1 MTKNEELSDK
11 IRQKY
16 NLWLSQVKHFAGDEA
31 CDVLNDVL
39 VYMYDH
45 NIVPD
50 TDYYVIK
57 SCKNSLYCK
66 NSPYARKRDK
76 HLPFTDYDG
85 ELFEEMPEEDSDDM
99 ESIDIWATI
108 ETIECSWWEKELF
121 KRKVLEDKSFQ
132 EIADDTGLTVGQV
145 YYSYIKVKN
154 ALKNILK

>member
-16 NLWLSQVKHFAGDEA
+16 DIWLAQVKRFAGDEA

-66 NSPYARKRDK
+66 NSPYSRKRDK

-85 ELFEEMPEEDSDDM
+85 ELFEETPEEDLDDM
-99 ESIDIWATI
+99 EAIDIWAAI
-108 ETIECSWWEKELF
+108 EIIDCSWWEKELF